1 MKRKIK
7 LLSITSL
14 SMLQLKKWHKLRH
27 KNKHA
32 KGDSEVVKLEGFKN
46 ITLDEAIREIKK
58 LRQSLV
64 GAVQNAECREE
75 KLEQEIERLREK
87 VKREKQFK
95 SKIFEQSLDK
105 SKEIVRVKKDLGYET
120 DQSLWKGKEIERLKK
135 EKDDL
140 VLANKGRKALTGAQ
154 FRCMEKLEKENEWL
168 VNTWVEDVSDGDG
181 ILSKDTLREGLI
193 KDMQQ
198 AQL

>member
-1 MKRKIK
+1 M
-7 LLSITSL
+7 
-14 SMLQLKKWHKLRH
+14 
-27 KNKHA
+27 
-32 KGDSEVVKLEGFKN
+32 DKLEGFKN

-154 FRCMEKLEKENEWL
+154 FSCMEKLEKEKEWL
-168 VNTWVEDVSDGDG
+168 LNKCAKNECYIHNLWAPGKSEKEYKT
-181 ILSKDTLREGLI
+181 ILTDS
-193 KDMQQ
+193 MQQ
-198 AQL
+198 EEKEDTRESKAIEG